1 MKTSLLLSLRRLHFI
16 TPRGIVRL
24 LGCFL
29 REGIT
34 MMAAVRFAARYHAH
48 DCAVVS
54 DNRHIDYQEFYTL
67 AQRLSHVLHHNYH
80 LKSGQHIALFCR
92 NHLVSALLLPAL
104 SRLGV
109 HVRLLN
115 TDLSSEQLAQLMGRP
130 FALFIYDEKSIPS
143 NGLDA
148 VCPMVSCEILLESIK
163 RQEAIEK
170 VALPYTGRGGN
181 ISVMTGGSSGNYKE
195 AARQTGIVQFLPPFF
210 SLLRD
215 LHIDSYQSVLIGLPF
230 YHGFGLATLIVSI
243 VMGKKICLLRHFD
256 AEEVLNIVATERV
269 EVMPMVPA
277 MLARLWQTESAE
289 IRLRSLKCIIS
300 GGDRLDVS
308 LARHTMEHLGSVLYN
323 LYGTSEAGFFMLA
336 TPQQLIYGDEVS
348 IGRPIRGMQCAVRE
362 PDAEGVGTLW
372 VKCRWAMVGRQNCWQ
387 NTGDCVLQLSDGR
400 FLHRGRADRMV
411 VCGGENVYPEHVEKV
426 LKSHSLVAD
435 ALVYAVPDAR
445 FGRVLSARIEL
456 KTNALI
462 DENDLKVWLKSR
474 LSRAEMP
481 HHFSF
486 EPIKILSTGKHS
498 LLK

>member
-1 MKTSLLLSLRRLHFI
+1 
-16 TPRGIVRL
+16 
-24 LGCFL
+24 
-29 REGIT
+29 

-80 LKSGQHIALFCR
+80 LKSGQHVALFCR

-148 VCPMVSCEILLESIK
+148 VCPMVSCETLLESIK

-215 LHIDSYQSVLIGLPF
+215 LHIDSYRSVLIGLPF
-230 YHGFGLATLIVSI
+230 YHGFGLATLIVSL

-277 MLARLWQTESAE
+277 MLARLWQTKNAE

-308 LARHTMEHLGSVLYN
+308 LARHTMEHLGFVLYN

-336 TPQQLIYGDEVS
+336 TPQQLIYSDEVS

-387 NTGDCVLQLSDGR
+387 NTGDCVLRLSDGR
-400 FLHRGRADRMV
+400 FLYRGRADRMV

-435 ALVYAVPDAR
+435 ALIYAVPDAR

>member
-1 MKTSLLLSLRRLHFI
+1 MKTFLLRSLWRLHLI

-24 LGCFL
+24 LNCFL
-29 REGIT
+29 HEGIT
-34 MMAAVRFAARYHAH
+34 MMAAVRFAARYHTH

-54 DNRHIDYQEFYTL
+54 DNQHVDFQDFYAL
-67 AQRLSHVLHHNYH
+67 AQRLSHQLYHKYH
-80 LKSGQHIALFCR
+80 LKSSQHVALFCR

-115 TDLSSEQLAQLMGRP
+115 TDLSSEQLAKLMSRP
-130 FALFIYDEKSIPS
+130 FALFIYDEELIQAD
-143 NGLDA
+143 GLDDM
-148 VCPMVSCEILLESIK
+148 CPMVSCEALLESIK
-163 RQEAIEK
+163 RQDATEK
-170 VALPYTGRGGN
+170 VVLPHIKRGGN

-230 YHGFGLATLIVSI
+230 YHGFGLATLIISL

-256 AEEVLNIVATERV
+256 AEKVLNIVATERV

-277 MLARLWQTESAE
+277 MLARLWQTEGAE
-289 IRLRSLKCIIS
+289 ARLRSLKCIIS

-308 LARHTMEHLGSVLYN
+308 LARHTMERLGSVLYN

-362 PDAEGVGTLW
+362 TDAEGVGTLW
-372 VKCRWAMVGRQNCWQ
+372 VKCRWAMKGRQNSWQ
-387 NTGDCVLQLSDGR
+387 NTGDRVLQLSDGR

-426 LKSHSLVAD
+426 LKSYPLVAD
-435 ALVYAVPDAR
+435 ALVYAIPDTR
-445 FGRVLSARIEL
+445 FGRVLNAQIEL
-456 KTNALI
+456 KTNAQI
-462 DENDLKVWLKSR
+462 DENDLKIWLKLK

-486 EPIKILSTGKHS
+486 GTIKLLSTGKHS